1 MQEMSIINT
10 NVLIKYLKGL
20 FLITLNYFN
29 MKRILFFLITVI
41 LVSCKNDQNINYA
54 LISGKIDNSTA
65 EKLIINNS
73 DFEKEITITPD
84 GTFADTLK
92 LLESGFYTLK
102 IGRETTSIYLKNGD
116 NIHVTLDTNQFD
128 ETITYTGIGSNENNY
143 IAAKQLYEEKFTSDF
158 KGLYSLEEDAF
169 KVKIDSFKQTKTSLL
184 GKIENV
190 DPDFLTNETRNLE
203 YDSYI
208 LFDNYKNYHGRYA
221 EIENY
226 EVPDVFLPEGL
237 KNITYDDPNAYKMS
251 SSYKRMA
258 YNSTL
263 NDLFKSIGDDYL
275 YTSPEE
281 LKDINSIKIPQLKDD
296 LVSYLGGFIVS
307 PGNPYMQEVYDFFL
321 ANTNNEKIK
330 TKLKE
335 VFEKG
340 KDLMKGTPSP
350 QFSNYENHKGG
361 TMSLTDLK
369 GKYVYI
375 DVWATWCGPCLREIP
390 SLKEVEQQFHDKNIA
405 FVSTSVD
412 VAKDHDKWV
421 SMVNDKNLGG
431 IQLFA
436 DNDMSSEFIKNYGIK
451 GIPRFILID
460 PEGNIVSA
468 DAPRP
473 SNPRLVE
480 LLNSLDNI

>member
-1 MQEMSIINT
+1 
-10 NVLIKYLKGL
+10 
-20 FLITLNYFN
+20 
-29 MKRILFFLITVI
+29 MKRIFLLVLPIII
-41 LVSCKNDQNINYA
+41 LSCINDEKVDFA
-54 LISGKIDNSTA
+54 LLSGKIENTSAKKVEIKNTY
-65 EKLIINNS
+65 
-73 DFEKEITITPD
+73 FEKEISVNAD
-84 GTFADTLK
+84 GTFKDTLK
-92 LLESGFYTLK
+92 LLDAGFYTIK
-102 IGRETTSIYLKNGD
+102 IARESTTIYLKNGD
-116 NIHVTLDTNQFD
+116 NLDLTLDADQFD
-128 ETITYTGIGSNENNY
+128 ETIAFTGKGSNENNY
-143 IAAKQLYEEKFTSDF
+143 LAKKQLNQETFTSNSQQ
-158 KGLYSLEEDAF
+158 LYALEEEAF
-169 KVKIDSFKQTKTSLL
+169 KTKLDSLKQSHISLL
-184 GKIENV
+184 SNIKDI
-190 DPDFLTNETRNLE
+190 DPDFLTYETQNLE
-203 YDSYI
+203 YDNYMF
-208 LFDNYKNYHGRYA
+208 FDNYKSYHGRFA
-221 EIENY
+221 NIENY
-226 EVPDVFLPEGL
+226 EVPDNFLPEGL
-237 KNITYDDPNAYKMS
+237 KNLVYNDSIAYKTS

-258 YNSTL
+258 FNSTL
-263 NDLFKSIGDDYL
+263 NDLFETIGDDYL
-275 YTSPEE
+275 YTSTEA
-281 LKDINSIKIPQLKDD
+281 LKGVSQIEIPQLKDD
-296 LVSYLGGFIVS
+296 VVSYLGGFIVS

-321 ANTNNEKIK
+321 TNTNNEKIK
-330 TKLKE
+330 TKLNE

-361 TMSLTDLK
+361 TMSLSDLK

-390 SLKEVEQQFHDKNIA
+390 SLKEVEKQFHDKNIA

-421 SMVNDKNLGG
+421 AMVNDMNLGG

-451 GIPRFILID
+451 GIPRFILLD